1 MNIKPTTQTASISRR
16 RMNLPLRFEIETIPG
31 QPETVMTDVIT
42 QPPSIRPELV
52 SHRLSRRGVL
62 LISVVLVAIVLSVVA
77 GWLTMRGTQ
86 HPQIVRS
93 PAVVRPVDALP
104 LASSVYES
112 HLNGPR

>member
-16 RMNLPLRFEIETIPG
+16 TNFPLRFEVESLNS
-31 QPETVMTDVIT
+31 QPETVMTDVAT
-42 QPPSIRPELV
+42 KPPSIRPELV
-52 SHRLSRRGVL
+52 SHRLSRRGVV
-62 LISVVLVAIVLSVVA
+62 LISVVLVAIVLAAVA
-77 GWLTMRGTQ
+77 GWLTMGGTQ
-86 HPQIVRS
+86 HSQIIRS